1 MAAATSPWFVYL
13 IACRGGSIYTG
24 ISTDVTVRY
33 AAHLA
38 GKGARYTRMH
48 PPEKLLAVFEF
59 PDRSSAL
66 KEEYRIKQL
75 DAPQKLALANQGV
88 ALSQT
93 SPVEAV
99 PNSRI

>member
-66 KEEYRIKQL
+66 KEEYRIKQM
-75 DAPQKLALANQGV
+75 DAAKKRALAG
-88 ALSQT
+88 AGSTLSRKDQAGAA
-93 SPVEAV
+93 PDFRA
-99 PNSRI
+99 

>member
-1 MAAATSPWFVYL
+1 MNAATSPWFVYL

-24 ISTDVTVRY
+24 ISTDVAARY
-33 AAHLA
+33 ATHVE

-66 KEEYRIKQL
+66 KEEYRIKQM
-75 DAPQKLALANQGV
+75 DAPQKHALANQGA